1 MKYKLKKLALLAEIF
16 GGFAILISL
25 IFVGI
30 QFKENAKANKSA
42 NASATI
48 ATLGN
53 WYQQIGNNKQSSEL
67 FYDFMAD
74 PDALTPQERFQAVM
88 NVHGIFTVFQNS
100 YYLTK
105 EGTLDAEMQNAL
117 TSVVLG
123 VIDQPGFSY
132 YWDQRQSF
140 FFKEFRGYIDNIIRN
155 GEPRDSGYKDFSKK

>member
-30 QFKENAKANKSA
+30 QFKENAKAVKSA

-48 ATLGN
+48 AKLGN

-67 FYDFMAD
+67 FYDFMAN

-105 EGTLDAEMQNAL
+105 EGTFDAEMQNAL

-132 YWDQRQSF
+132 YWDQRQSLF
-140 FFKEFRGYIDNIIRN
+140 L
-155 GEPRDSGYKDFSKK
+155 